1 MNKIVKLLILAGCI
15 ASTSTSYALPEDY
28 QEIIDIEA
36 DSAFIDN
43 EKGNAIYI
51 GNVKVSQG
59 SILISAEK
67 LTITSSKI
75 SKKYDKIYAKGTEDN
90 PANFSQQVDIEGNMI
105 ISRGT
110 KIFYDSSLSILEVE
124 GDGYIKRGEDE
135 ITADF
140 IRYDM
145 TQSSFEA
152 KRNKSGRVSMT
163 LQPQSDTPP
172 KAK

>member
-1 MNKIVKLLILAGCI
+1 MNKIVKLLILTSCI
-15 ASTSTSYALPEDY
+15 ASIATAYALPEDY
-28 QEIIDIEA
+28 QKTIDIEA

-43 EKGNAIYI
+43 DKGNAIYI

-59 SILISAEK
+59 SILISADK
-67 LTITSSKI
+67 LTITSSKV
-75 SKKYDKIYAKGTEDN
+75 SKKYDKIYAKGTDQKT
-90 PANFSQQVDIEGNMI
+90 ANFSQQVDIEGNMI

-124 GDGYIKRGEDE
+124 GDGYIKRGDDE

-145 TQSSFEA
+145 TTGTFEA
-152 KRNKSGRVSMT
+152 KKNKSGRVSMT
-163 LQPQSDTPP
+163 LQPQSNTPP

>member
-1 MNKIVKLLILAGCI
+1 MNKIVNFLLLAGCI
-15 ASTSTSYALPEDY
+15 ASASTSFALPEDY
-28 QEIIDIEA
+28 QKTIDIEA

-51 GNVKVSQG
+51 GNVNVRQG
-59 SILISAEK
+59 SILISADK
-67 LTITSSKI
+67 LTITSSN
-75 SKKYDKIYAKGTEDN
+75 SNKKYDKIYAKGTDKKV
-90 PANFSQQVDIEGNMI
+90 ANFSQQLDIKGDMI

-124 GDGYIKRGEDE
+124 GAGYIKRGEDE

-145 TQSSFEA
+145 TTGTFEA
-152 KRNKSGRVSMT
+152 KRNQSGRVSMT
-163 LQPQSDTPP
+163 LQPKSNTA